1 MYNRH
6 EMVELVT
13 INGKARGII
22 ARNLETGKLERH
34 SYYAV
39 VMFMED
45 MEMYSLSTT
54 MGPIIVVGKFTKR
67 CLNPVIHRYIQH
79 VYQEVGHQSKLTRM
93 SESLRNDGEFENKT
107 EDVTN

>member
-34 SYYAV
+34 SVHAV
-39 VMFMED
+39 VIASGGYGNVFF
-45 MEMYSLSTT
+45 LSTNAF
-54 MGPIIVVGKFTKR
+54 MGPWNVIGKFTKKAFA
-67 CLNPVIHRYIQH
+67 NPCYTQIHPTCVPRSGIN
-79 VYQEVGHQSKLTRM
+79 SI
-93 SESLRNDGEFENKT
+93 
-107 EDVTN
+107 